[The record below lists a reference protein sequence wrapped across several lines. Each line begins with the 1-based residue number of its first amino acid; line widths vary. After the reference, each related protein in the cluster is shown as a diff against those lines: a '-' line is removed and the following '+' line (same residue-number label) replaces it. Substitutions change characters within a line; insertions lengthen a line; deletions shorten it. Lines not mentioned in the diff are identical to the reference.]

1 MQRWEHHLRWV
12 LQFFT
17 ALKVQHTKS
26 KVQGNITLYI
36 FFCIYFYLV
45 DLSKHLRGITLWY
58 QQNDSLQSF
67 HFKGGRHAACHPWL
81 VIARSNQIPQ
91 WAIDHAKFVGHS
103 KWNLIFSKIRQII
116 IDIESSACGLLKIP
130 PIVVLCQ

>member
-1 MQRWEHHLRWV
+1 MGTSFTMSSSIFYSFESPTYQVQSPTEHYV
-12 LQFFT
+12 
-17 ALKVQHTKS
+17 
-26 KVQGNITLYI
+26 IYI

-45 DLSKHLRGITLWY
+45 GLFKHLRGITLWY

-91 WAIDHAKFVGHS
+91 WAIDHAKLVGHS

-116 IDIESSACGLLKIP
+116 INIESNACGLLKIP